1 MEDTCNAEP
10 VERISDLM
18 ITVFA
23 VVCSESISSEGFP
36 AARLESMKI
45 PLPPSDCT

>member
-10 VERISDLM
+10 VERTSDLM

-23 VVCSESISSEGFP
+23 EVCSESISSEGNP
-36 AARLESMKI
+36 AARLESTKI
-45 PLPPSDCT
+45 PLPASD